1 MERNT
6 VLRALI
12 GIACIVAS
20 LDAQTLQKVAAI
32 DYHPPKRIGS
42 DASQL
47 PPSFAASATAIAPKE
62 LGSIRAEETAA
73 SHRSMTQPMA
83 QRRVVGVQRHVASEI
98 AHSGEWAQIDAVR
111 SVYRVAIRSN
121 GAAAMRIHLANFSAG
136 NGRLWIYSPDRAEVR
151 GPYTG
156 AGVNGTGDF
165 WTNTIHGDTAVIE
178 YEPSGSDRSVPFDIP
193 GVGHATASVDRGIT
207 NVVSPCE
214 LDVSCYSDWSGIASG
229 IGMINFVS
237 GGEMSQCTGAL
248 INDASNDYTPYFL
261 TAGHCIPDA
270 ATAQTVEVVWQY
282 QTGSC
287 NGAQPDPA
295 TLPSTLGATYLVS
308 ANPFPNT
315 SSASSDFSLL
325 RLSSLPNM
333 DLVFYGWSPD
343 PAAAPVGASLIT
355 IHHPEGEVK
364 RVAFATRMPDAS
376 DATWSPIVAS
386 LPVTKFY
393 EVSFAGSASGR
404 VEPGSSGA
412 PLLTADRT
420 VIGTF
425 SAMPYPVELAGQACE
440 YDPFVV
446 QYSRFSNAYS
456 ALQPYLGASG
466 KQITTAPSSGSG
478 TPSSLP
484 AGVTVTPSPSSL
496 SWYWAVA
503 NPSQTAPSVVQVS
516 TSSVTAVTLSV
527 GSNQPW
533 ISLSDQT
540 ITISQASPGFLR
552 VALNPAGIT
561 NGGLLN
567 GAITLTAGTQQ
578 ASIAV
583 SLNAVSAT
591 FQPSLS
597 AQVTVFPLFE
607 AGPGFTSSF
616 TLTNSYSSETTAFLS
631 FNNLD
636 GSALIVEPAQFYP
649 VNPAGI
655 SSAAAVSSPALTDG
669 YPVTFMESM
678 LPAGGSAS
686 FATAPVAPLRA
697 GMALAWTPDTQKQ
710 LQSVLSINGNPISPA
725 SPVAL
730 PFSIPFDASASGS
743 TQLFAYNN
751 AWWGTANLTVTGYDA
766 TGTMIGSA
774 PLTIPMQQA
783 ASFVVTNATSLFGGK
798 KGTLVVTGSGSVL
811 AMGLEIDAA
820 GKISPA
826 MPAAVK

>member
-6 VLRALI
+6 ILRALI
-12 GIACIVAS
+12 SVACIAAS

-32 DYHPPKRIGS
+32 DYHPSKHVGS
-42 DASQL
+42 DAAQL
-47 PPSFAASATAIAPKE
+47 PPSFAAGATAIAPKE
-62 LGSIRAEETAA
+62 LGTIRAEETSA
-73 SHRSMTQPMA
+73 SHHSMG
-83 QRRVVGVQRHVASEI
+83 QRRVVGVQRHVDPEI
-98 AHSGEWAQIDAVR
+98 ARSGEWAQIDGR
-111 SVYRVAIRSN
+111 SFYRVAIRSN
-121 GAAAMRIHLANFSAG
+121 GAVAMRIHLANLSAG
-136 NGRLWIYSPDRAEVR
+136 KGRLWIYSPNRAEVR

-165 WTNTIHGDTAVIE
+165 WTNTIHGDIAVIE
-178 YEPSGSDRSVPFDIP
+178 YEPSGPNRSVPFDIP
-193 GVGHATASVDRGIT
+193 AVGHATSAVDHGIT

-214 LDVSCYSDWSGIASG
+214 LDVSCYSDWSAIASG

-325 RLSSLPNM
+325 RLSSLPNT

-343 PAAAPVGASLIT
+343 PGAAPVGASLIS

-364 RVAFATRMPDAS
+364 RVAFATRMPDVF
-376 DATWSPIVAS
+376 DGTWSPIVAS
-386 LPVTKFY
+386 LPVSQFF

-420 VIGTF
+420 LVGTF

-466 KQITTAPSSGSG
+466 KQITTAPPSMSG
-478 TPSSLP
+478 TSSSVP
-484 AGVTVTPSPSSL
+484 AGVTVTPSPSAL

-503 NPSQTAPSVVQVS
+503 NPSQTTPSFVQVS
-516 TSSVTAVTLSV
+516 TSSVTPVTLSI
-527 GSNQPW
+527 GSSQPW

-540 ITISQASPGFLR
+540 LTVSQASPGLLR

-561 NGGLLN
+561 SGGLLT
-567 GAITLTAGTQQ
+567 GAITLTAGTLQT
-578 ASIAV
+578 SVAV
-583 SLNAVSAT
+583 SLNAVSAG
-591 FQPSLS
+591 FQAPLN

-616 TLTNSYSSETTAFLS
+616 TLTNPYSSQTTAFLS

-636 GSALIVEPAQFYP
+636 GSALIVEPAQLYP
-649 VNPAGI
+649 VNPAGQ
-655 SSAAAVSSPALTDG
+655 AVTSPAPAEG
-669 YPVTFMESM
+669 YPVAFMESM
-678 LPAGGSAS
+678 LPAGKSAS
-686 FATAPVAPLRA
+686 FATSPVAPLRT

-710 LQSVLSINGNPISPA
+710 LQGVLSINGNPVSPA
-725 SPVAL
+725 TAVGL
-730 PFSIPFDASASGS
+730 PFAIPFDASASGS

-766 TGTMIGSA
+766 SGAMIGSA

-783 ASFVVTNATSLFGGK
+783 ASFVTNATSPFAGK
-798 KGTLVVTGSGSVL
+798 KGTLVVTGNGSLL
-811 AMGLEIDAA
+811 AMGLQIDSA

-826 MPAAVK
+826 TPIPVK

>member
-1 MERNT
+1 MERNI

-12 GIACIVAS
+12 GVACVVAT
-20 LDAQTLQKVAAI
+20 LDAQTLPKVAAI
-32 DYHPPKRIGS
+32 DYRPPKRVGS
-42 DASQL
+42 DTVQL
-47 PPSFAASATAIAPKE
+47 PPSFAAGATAIAPRE

-73 SHRSMTQPMA
+73 RHHSTA
-83 QRRVVGVQRHVASEI
+83 RVVGVQRHVDSEI
-98 AHSGEWAQIDAVR
+98 AHSGEWAQVDAAR
-111 SVYRVAIRSN
+111 GFYRVAIRSN
-121 GAAAMRIHLANFSAG
+121 GAVAMRIHLANFSAG
-136 NGRLWIYSPDRAEVR
+136 KGRLWIYSPDRAEVR

-165 WTNTIHGDTAVIE
+165 WTNTVHGDTAVIE
-178 YEPSGSDRSVPFDIP
+178 YEPGGPNRSVPFDIP
-193 GVGHATASVDRGIT
+193 AVGHATASVDHGIA

-229 IGMINFVS
+229 IGMINFIS

-248 INDASNDYTPYFL
+248 INNAGNDYTPYFL

-270 ATAQTVEVVWQY
+270 ATAQTAEVVWQY

-308 ANPFPNT
+308 ASPFPNI
-315 SSASSDFSLL
+315 SSAGSDFSLL

-333 DLVFYGWSPD
+333 ELVFYGWSAD
-343 PAAAPVGASLIT
+343 PGAAPVGASLIT

-364 RVAFATRMPDAS
+364 RVAFANRVPDAF

-386 LPVTKFY
+386 LPVSQFY
-393 EVSFAGSASGR
+393 EVSFKGSASGR

-420 VIGTF
+420 VVGTF
-425 SAMPYPVELAGQACE
+425 SAIPYPIELSGQACE

-456 ALQPYLGASG
+456 ALQPYLGSSG
-466 KQITTAPSSGSG
+466 KQATTAPPPSGSG

-484 AGVTVTPSPSSL
+484 AGVTVTPAPSSL
-496 SWYWAVA
+496 SWYWAIA
-503 NPSQTAPSVVQVS
+503 NPSQTAPSFVQIS
-516 TSSVTAVTLSV
+516 SSSVTPVTLTI
-527 GSNQPW
+527 GSSQPW
-533 ISLSDQT
+533 ISLSEQT
-540 ITISQASPGFLR
+540 LTVSQASPGLLR

-561 NGGLLN
+561 SGGLLN
-567 GAITLTAGTQQ
+567 GAITLTAGTLQT
-578 ASIAV
+578 SVAV
-583 SLNAVSAT
+583 SLNAVSAG
-591 FQPSLS
+591 FQPPLN

-616 TLTNSYSSETTAFLS
+616 TLTNPYSSETTAFLS

-649 VNPAGI
+649 VNSAGPTI
-655 SSAAAVSSPALTDG
+655 TSPAPAEG
-669 YPVTFMESM
+669 YPVAFMESM
-678 LPAGGSAS
+678 LPAGASAN

-697 GMALAWTPDTQKQ
+697 GMALAWTPDAQKQ
-710 LQSVLSINGNPISPA
+710 LQGTLSINGNPVSPA
-725 SPVAL
+725 TPVAL
-730 PFSIPFDASASGS
+730 PFAIPFDASASGS

-783 ASFVVTNATSLFGGK
+783 ASFVVNATSTFGGK
-798 KGTLVVTGSGSVL
+798 KGTLVVTGNGSLL
-811 AMGLEIDAA
+811 AMGLQIDTT

-826 MPAAVK
+826 MPTSVK